1 MHTLDKVVSEEH
13 LLSTNYVASYRV
25 SHAFQAAQTRGLFI
39 KYNPNT
45 FSRDTYTKNHQLS
58 VSYLPQ

>member
-1 MHTLDKVVSEEH
+1 MHTLGKVVSEEH
-13 LLSTNYVASYRV
+13 FLSSNYAASYRL

-45 FSRDTYTKNHQLS
+45 FSGDTYTKNHQLS
-58 VSYLPQ
+58 VS